1 MGRPPDSNQSITY
14 IVADIAAQLSE
25 TNPVALTQ
33 IKAIVEAVGEAQA
46 RAWLTETLDIEA
58 KGGMQTKNQK
68 RRRTPGGVYLYLA
81 RGKLPKETRRQIFPY
96 PHKRKSKGKE
106 KQSQPP
112 AFRWEE
118 RLDIFTE
125 IEPTSGEVQT
135 VKLTLIGRPG
145 KLIDKGQVML
155 TTMKSTKPP
164 SLPKGVPKPPEQA
177 TTYIVF
183 IAAKQWR
190 RVAESIKDPED
201 ALIVEGYPFFDE
213 RLKTIAVLAQSV
225 TTKLLQRAKRE
236 AQ

>member
-1 MGRPPDSNQSITY
+1 MAIPLDPDQSITY

-25 TNPVALTQ
+25 TNPVALAQ
-33 IKAIVEAVGEAQA
+33 IKAIVEAVGEDQA

-58 KGGMQTKNQK
+58 KGGMLTKNEK

-81 RGKLPKETRRQIFPY
+81 RGRLPKETQRQIFPY
-96 PHKRKSKGKE
+96 PHKRKGKGTQSK
-106 KQSQPP
+106 PP

-118 RLDIFTE
+118 RLDIFSE
-125 IEPTSGEVQT
+125 IEPTSGEAQT

-145 KLIDKGQVML
+145 KLIDKGQIML
-155 TTMKSTKPP
+155 TTMKSTKAP
-164 SLPKGVPKPPEQA
+164 SLPKGLPKPPDKE

-183 IAAKQWR
+183 IAVKQWR

-201 ALIVEGYPFFDE
+201 ALIIEGYPFFDE

-236 AQ
+236 AG